1 MVAPHAAIAGLG
13 FMGPT
18 HIQILRRLGIPI
30 AGILGIDREEG
41 EAVAKRMGISRIFQ
55 DYTELSES
63 PEVDVVH
70 ICTPNY
76 LHFPM
81 AKAALAA
88 GKHVICEKPL
98 ATNSQESAEL
108 VSLASEKGL
117 TAIVNYNLRFYP
129 LCQEARARI
138 KEGEAGEIRLIHGAY
153 LQDWLFLPTDWNWRL
168 DPVLGGRL
176 RAVADIG
183 THWIDM
189 VTHLTGLRVSAVLAD
204 LATFISTRYKPMQE
218 VSTFVGKLETSNDYK
233 PVPITTE
240 DIGTILLLFENG
252 ARGCLTISQISPG
265 RKNYFWWEISGSKCS
280 MRWDQENPNEL
291 WLGFREK
298 PNQLLIKDPSL
309 MHNAA
314 RPFAAFP
321 GGHAEGYPDTHY
333 QLFKQVY
340 DAIQSGGSV
349 DPSIIPT
356 FETGHTELLL
366 CDAIQLS
373 TQERRWVDIHF
384 K

>member
-1 MVAPHAAIAGLG
+1 MSTPHAAIAGLG

-30 AGILGIDREEG
+30 VGILGINMAEG
-41 EAVAKRMGISRIFQ
+41 KAVSERMGISRIFR
-55 DYTELSES
+55 DYTELTAS

-81 AKAALAA
+81 AKAALES

-98 ATNSQESAEL
+98 ATTSQESAEL
-108 VSLASEKGL
+108 VRLASNQKRI
-117 TAIVNYNLRFYP
+117 AVVNYNLRFYP
-129 LCQEARARI
+129 LCQEARERI
-138 KEGEAGEIRLIHGAY
+138 HIGEVGEIRLIHGAY
-153 LQDWLFLPTDWNWRL
+153 LQDWLLLPSDWNWRL
-168 DPVLGGRL
+168 DPVLGGQL

-189 VTHLTGLRVSAVLAD
+189 VTHITGLRVSAVIAD
-204 LATFISTRYKPMQE
+204 LITCIPIRNKPLQE
-218 VSTFVGKLETSNDYK
+218 VSTFDSKLMASEEFES
-233 PVPITTE
+233 IQISTE
-240 DIGTILLLFENG
+240 DAATILLQFENG
-252 ARGCLTISQISPG
+252 AIGNLTISQISPG

-298 PNQLLIKDPSL
+298 PNQIQLKDPAL
-309 MHNAA
+309 MKPAV
-314 RPFAAFP
+314 RSFAAFP
-321 GGHAEGYPDTHY
+321 GGHTEGYPDTHY

-340 DAIQSGGSV
+340 DALQSGKSV
-349 DPSIIPT
+349 NPAIIPT
-356 FETGHTELLL
+356 FESGHTELVL

-373 TQERRWVDIHF
+373 ARERRWVDIPF